1 MVNSLIKDASDEA
14 LHLRK
19 LLKKYKVDFKQK
31 NLSYE
36 ESLQHIENMVKVSS
50 ILYAQL
56 EYARKL

>member
-1 MVNSLIKDASDEA
+1 MVNILIKDASDEA

-31 NLSYE
+31 KLSHE
-36 ESLQHIENMVKVSS
+36 ESLQHIENMIKVSS
-50 ILYAQL
+50 ILYAKL

>member
-1 MVNSLIKDASDEA
+1 MVNILIKDASDEA

-19 LLKKYKVDFKQK
+19 LLQKYKVDFKQK
-31 NLSYE
+31 NLSHE
-36 ESLQHIENMVKVSS
+36 ENLKHIENMIKVSS

>member
-1 MVNSLIKDASDEA
+1 MVNILIKDASDEA

-19 LLKKYKVDFKQK
+19 LLKKYKLDFKQK
-31 NLSYE
+31 KLTHE
-36 ESLQHIENMVKVSS
+36 ESLQHIENMVKVAS

>member
-1 MVNSLIKDASDEA
+1 MVNILIKDASDEA

-19 LLKKYKVDFKQK
+19 LLQKYKVDFKQK
-31 NLSYE
+31 KLTHK
-36 ESLQHIENMVKVSS
+36 ESLQHIENMVKVAS

>member
-1 MVNSLIKDASDEA
+1 MVNILAKDASDEA

-31 NLSYE
+31 KLSHE
-36 ESLQHIENMVKVSS
+36 ESLQHIENMIKVSS
-50 ILYAQL
+50 ILYAKL

>member
-1 MVNSLIKDASDEA
+1 MVNILAKDASDEA

-19 LLKKYKVDFKQK
+19 LLQKYKVDFKQK

>member
-1 MVNSLIKDASDEA
+1 MVNILFKDASDEA

-31 NLSYE
+31 KLSHE